1 MRDKFEERTTVDCGL
16 WISDCGL
23 ENENP
28 QSAIGNPQ
36 SAIRNRQSERGF
48 SLIEL
53 IVVLVILGLL
63 AAVVA
68 PRVFQKLATG
78 KMEIAKIQIKELEGG
93 LELFS
98 FDMGRY
104 PTSGEGL
111 EALIRNPGN
120 LEAWRGP
127 YLKKSELP
135 KDPWGKP
142 YVYRSPGQHGDYD
155 LLSFGP
161 DGSEGGEGERG
172 SHKLEVAVWQMTNDQ

>member
-53 IVVLVILGLL
+53 IVVIVILGLL

-68 PRVFQKLATG
+68 PRVFDKLSKG
-78 KMEIAKIQIKELEGG
+78 KLEIAKIQIKELEGG

-98 FDMGRY
+98 FDVARY

-135 KDPWGKP
+135 
-142 YVYRSPGQHGDYD
+142 Q
-155 LLSFGP
+155 
-161 DGSEGGEGERG
+161 GSLG
-172 SHKLEVAVWQMTNDQ
+172 